1 MPGQGGPKTLKK
13 LMLELQEC
21 LKNVLKAG
29 DGAGAESLGSQ
40 EDAQLVARIR
50 EVLLSLWGT
59 HAGMGSQALGGGMQA
74 RCSAFVLLA
83 TDHWLGGLL
92 SQRKA
97 SMASL

>member
-29 DGAGAESLGSQ
+29 DGAGTESGALGSQ

-50 EVLLSLWGT
+50 EVLLSLWGI

-74 RCSAFVLLA
+74 RCS
-83 TDHWLGGLL
+83 TH
-92 SQRKA
+92 SH
-97 SMASL
+97 SHSLQHAGH